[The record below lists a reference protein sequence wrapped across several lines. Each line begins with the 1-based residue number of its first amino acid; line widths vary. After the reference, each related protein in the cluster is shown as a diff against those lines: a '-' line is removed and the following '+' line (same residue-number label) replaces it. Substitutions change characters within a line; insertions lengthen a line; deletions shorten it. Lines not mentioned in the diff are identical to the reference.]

1 MISKFETNF
10 FPLDGLG
17 FFFFSF
23 LEWVSFVVLMI
34 TTLIRSHFFVFHS
47 FSIAL
52 GDKNIMVPFVRERF
66 AYLLLWD
73 FME

>member
-1 MISKFETNF
+1 M
-10 FPLDGLG
+10 GWV
-17 FFFFSF
+17 FFFSF
-23 LEWVSFVVLMI
+23 LKWVSFVVLMI
-34 TTLIRSHFFVFHS
+34 VTLIRSHLFSFHS

-66 AYLLLWD
+66 AYLFIWE